1 MLSTHL
7 AISLEMNRQT
17 TCDYKGYLVLK
28 REWAQI
34 VNKEILKAFEKLKAL
49 KKGVY
54 SQNSFFNTLDRGGR
68 LENLLQEEE
77 EIDIKDFFIPS
88 NNEVKNTI
96 TIIKQKHEDEQIE
109 FLTQRF
115 EEEY

>member
-1 MLSTHL
+1 M
-7 AISLEMNRQT
+7 A
-17 TCDYKGYLVLK
+17 
-28 REWAQI
+28 
-34 VNKEILKAFEKLKAL
+34 NKEILKAFEKLKAL

-54 SQNSFFNTLDRGGR
+54 NQNSFFNTLDRGGR

-77 EIDIKDFFIPS
+77 EIDTEDFFIPS
-88 NNEVKNTI
+88 NNEVKNTT
-96 TIIKQKHEDEQIE
+96 TIIKRKYKDEQIE